1 MKKVMKVVAAL
12 MLIMFIAVGCNKEKV
27 GHVYVDLGLPSGTLW
42 ATCNVGASAP
52 EEFGDYFAW
61 GETSTKAKY
70 NWKNYKYCK
79 NGYSRNLTKYC
90 NDPNEG
96 YKGFTDELTEL
107 QPCDDAASVKW
118 GREWC
123 TPTRF
128 QWEELYQNTSVT
140 YTALNGVSGLLFVSN
155 NGNSLFLPAAL
166 SRWDDEIEDSHS
178 GKGLYWSSSLGTIGP
193 MGACRFTFSRYDV
206 CGLSDIDSPRA
217 RGQSIR
223 PVRSV
228 K

>member
-1 MKKVMKVVAAL
+1 MAVAAM
-12 MLIMFIAVGCNKEKV
+12 MLIMFIAAGCNKEKV

-79 NGYSRNLTKYC
+79 NGYSHDLTKYC
-90 NDPNEG
+90 NDSNEG
-96 YKGFTDELTEL
+96 YKEFTDELTEL
-107 QPCDDAASVKW
+107 EPRDDAASVKW
-118 GREWC
+118 GSEWC
-123 TPTRF
+123 TPSRF

-178 GKGLYWSSSLGTIGP
+178 GQGHYWSSSLNTNYPG
-193 MGACRFTFSRYDV
+193 GAFRFNFDRYGGY
-206 CGLSDIDSPRA
+206 GLVDIDSPRA

-223 PVRSV
+223 PVRSI